1 VLLKGDKA
9 AKLQTIKF
17 EQLSGL
23 LDSPS
28 ELTEVSLCSLR
39 ILEDVGDM
47 VCAMISTP
55 GPVGERNAILE
66 ELLRDYRE
74 IFNEPVGLPPTESHD
89 HTMQLKEGAQPINL
103 RP

>member
-1 VLLKGDKA
+1 MLLKGDKA
-9 AKLQTIKF
+9 AKLQTVKF

-28 ELTEVSLCSLR
+28 ELTEVSVCSLR

-55 GPVGERNAILE
+55 APVGERNAILE

-74 IFNEPVGLPPTESHD
+74 IFNEPVGYPLPKAMTTPCH
-89 HTMQLKEGAQPINL
+89 LKRGLNL
-103 RP
+103 SI

>member
-1 VLLKGDKA
+1 
-9 AKLQTIKF
+9 
-17 EQLSGL
+17 
-23 LDSPS
+23 
-28 ELTEVSLCSLR
+28 
-39 ILEDVGDM
+39 
-47 VCAMISTP
+47 MISTP